1 MRLSLCYVTLS
12 VSDLEAAVAFYEG
25 VLGLTVAIHY
35 PPTRWVAFAMDG
47 ASGFA
52 VIEGKGEVARPTT
65 DMVDFF
71 ADDVEARWH
80 AVRDKCPVV
89 SPLAHTPWGSYKFV
103 IADPDGNRLG
113 FVQV

>member
-1 MRLSLCYVTLS
+1 MALSLCYVTLS
-12 VSDLEAAVAFYEG
+12 VSNLDAAVAFFEG
-25 VLGLTVAIHY
+25 VLGFKVSIHY

-47 ASGFA
+47 EGGFA
-52 VIEGKGEVARPTT
+52 VIEGTGAGARPTT

-71 ADDVEARWH
+71 SDDVESLWNTLRH
-80 AVRDKCPVV
+80 KCTVV

-113 FVQV
+113 FVQA